1 MSGVLQS
8 PVDMSR
14 LVQAL
19 QESNKAL
26 YLLQQTLSTL
36 APVTRN
42 YTGSTLPA
50 VTSAN
55 QGQMAYVTNGRN
67 SGEGAGSGTGCL
79 VTVNSAGI
87 WAAVWSGIAVTT

>member
-1 MSGVLQS
+1 
-8 PVDMSR
+8 MSR

-26 YLLQQTLSTL
+26 YLLQQTIATL
-36 APVTRN
+36 APITHN
-42 YTGSTLPA
+42 YTGGTLPP

-55 QGQMAYVTNGRN
+55 QGMIAYVTNGRN
-67 SGEGAGSGTGCL
+67 SGEGAGGGTGCL

-87 WAAVWSGIAVTT
+87 FAAVWSGVAVTT